1 MNSGPTGSRIAPE
14 HNADPLVEHPA
25 HCQLNHTPWNPYVVV
40 LMTSRLRITG
50 K

>member
-1 MNSGPTGSRIAPE
+1 VRPRSTEDGELDIYYVLST
-14 HNADPLVEHPA
+14 
-25 HCQLNHTPWNPYVVV
+25 WNPYVVV